1 MTSERPSIPKSTAKA
16 YCYLKLYFKGPLHFP
31 QIKLAVLDLKTLA
44 SKLLRIK
51 TRDKPTDKSRLT
63 TRYTGQKDV
72 MIGLLCSKVGC
83 DDNIVW
89 QYYQVIQCLI
99 QENDNTSEQPG
110 HALPNHSH
118 TFMVKFQGTVL

>member
-1 MTSERPSIPKSTAKA
+1 MTGERPYISKSTAKA
-16 YCYLKLYFKGPLHFP
+16 HYYLKLHFKGPLHFP

-44 SKLLRIK
+44 SELLCIK
-51 TRDKPTDKSRLT
+51 TPDKPTDKSRLT
-63 TRYTGQKDV
+63 TRYTSQKDV

-89 QYYQVIQCLI
+89 QYYQVIQYLI
-99 QENDNTSEQPG
+99 QDNDNTSEQPG

-118 TFMVKFQGTVL
+118 TLMGKFQGTVL

>member
-1 MTSERPSIPKSTAKA
+1 M
-16 YCYLKLYFKGPLHFP
+16 
-31 QIKLAVLDLKTLA
+31 
-44 SKLLRIK
+44 
-51 TRDKPTDKSRLT
+51 
-63 TRYTGQKDV
+63 DV

-110 HALPNHSH
+110 HALPNHSQ
-118 TFMVKFQGTVL
+118 TFMGKFQGTVL